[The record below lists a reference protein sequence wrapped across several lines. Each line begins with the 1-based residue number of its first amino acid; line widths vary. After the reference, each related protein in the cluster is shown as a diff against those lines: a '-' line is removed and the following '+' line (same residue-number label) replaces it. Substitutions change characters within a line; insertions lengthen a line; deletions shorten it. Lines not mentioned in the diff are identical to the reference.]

1 LLLLLLL
8 LSLEKKV
15 LQCNHEI
22 LLLKAVEDKELKI
35 KNDLQDSY
43 EKLLLSKDSLN
54 NDNNILK
61 EKLMNNEKEL
71 LRLNEILNQK
81 VEDDAK
87 NKENINLLMNQVGM
101 IIKFLLIY

>member
-1 LLLLLLL
+1 
-8 LSLEKKV
+8 
-15 LQCNHEI
+15 
-22 LLLKAVEDKELKI
+22 
-35 KNDLQDSY
+35 
-43 EKLLLSKDSLN
+43 
-54 NDNNILK
+54 
-61 EKLMNNEKEL
+61 MNNEKEL

>member
-1 LLLLLLL
+1 
-8 LSLEKKV
+8 
-15 LQCNHEI
+15 
-22 LLLKAVEDKELKI
+22 
-35 KNDLQDSY
+35 
-43 EKLLLSKDSLN
+43 LSKDSLN